1 MVARE
6 NKNKVDGKIR
16 VTLYILNLNH
26 TGMGAAAS
34 MQSYNM
40 LIGLQA
46 FAWKLCWSTKSKQTV
61 K

>member
-1 MVARE
+1 MQMVARE

-46 FAWKLCWSTKSKQTV
+46 FA
-61 K
+61 